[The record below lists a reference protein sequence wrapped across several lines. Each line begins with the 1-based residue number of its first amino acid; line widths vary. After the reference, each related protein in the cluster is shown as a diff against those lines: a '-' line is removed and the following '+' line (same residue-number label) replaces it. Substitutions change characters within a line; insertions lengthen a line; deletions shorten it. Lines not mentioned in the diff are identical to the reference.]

1 MFKNKVPVELVSLD
15 KDKKNS
21 VVLIWF
27 YAVWCGHC
35 KTMENDW
42 EQLNNKH
49 PSGLKLVKIESN
61 DMGNYNKSPGE
72 EDIRGYPTLRLYSN
86 NLIKEYDGDRS
97 YGEIYKFA
105 NEYMKKHNN
114 VKKNNL
120 LIIEA
125 QKKNKINKRLIKSII
140 KHKKNTKKS
149 KKTTVKNNMKGKS
162 LRNTISNVI
171 RKVISKKRKTNTRK
185 KQKQKRKQKKKKKN

>member
-1 MFKNKVPVELVSLD
+1 MLQTKVPVELVSLD
-15 KDKKNS
+15 NDKKKG

-42 EQLNNKH
+42 EQLNDK
-49 PSGLKLVKIESN
+49 PPKGLKLVKIESN
-61 DMGNYNKSPGE
+61 NMENYNKSPGE

-97 YGEIYKFA
+97 YGEIYNFA

-120 LIIEA
+120 LIVEA
-125 QKKNKINKRLIKSII
+125 QKKNKINKRLVKSII
-140 KHKKNTKKS
+140 QQKKNTKKN
-149 KKTTVKNNMKGKS
+149 KKTTVKNNS
-162 LRNTISNVI
+162 LSNIIKKTLRKAI
-171 RKVISKKRKTNTRK
+171 RKAKSKRKKTNT
-185 KQKQKRKQKKKKKN
+185 KKKKKRKAKTN

>member
-1 MFKNKVPVELVSLD
+1 MLQNKVPVELVSLD
-15 KDKKNS
+15 NDKKNG

-35 KTMENDW
+35 KTMENEW
-42 EQLNNKH
+42 EQLNKK
-49 PSGLKLVKIESN
+49 PPRGLKLVKIESN

-97 YGEIYKFA
+97 YKEIYKFA

-120 LIIEA
+120 LIVEA

-140 KHKKNTKKS
+140 QQKKNTKKS
-149 KKTTVKNNMKGKS
+149 KKTTVKNNKKGNS
-162 LRNTISNVI
+162 LSNSIKKTIRRVI
-171 RKVISKKRKTNTRK
+171 RQAKS
-185 KQKQKRKQKKKKKN
+185 KKKKPNTKKKNKRKAKN